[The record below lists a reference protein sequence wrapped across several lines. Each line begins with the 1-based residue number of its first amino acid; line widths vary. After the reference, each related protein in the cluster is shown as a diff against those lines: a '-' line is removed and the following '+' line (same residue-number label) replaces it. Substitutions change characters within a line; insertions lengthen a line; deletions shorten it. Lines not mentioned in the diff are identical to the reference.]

1 MRLANTCKRPRAVR
15 PVCRIL
21 LFALLLISGATLAW
35 AWGDLAHQ
43 MVNAAAIE
51 NLPEPL
57 RSYFQ
62 ARRQYL
68 LEHASEPDEV
78 AHASPEERP
87 HHYTEINGYSRPP
100 FRAFQRRFVTQHW
113 NPPSSQCTHGDSI
126 WQIEAYSQRLSDDMR
141 RRRWQDAD
149 HDAIYV
155 AHYAA
160 DLTQPL
166 HTVTNYDGQETNQ
179 RGIHARFET
188 ELVRDLAGNWKLRPE
203 RAAVVN
209 DLRAEIFRVLLESYA
224 QADGVFSA
232 DRTAAAGGY
241 LAPQFMPRFEKLAGP
256 VALRQMNEASGL
268 VSSLWLTAWVEA
280 GKPALPRRHPAH

>member
-1 MRLANTCKRPRAVR
+1 MRWFFVLA
-15 PVCRIL
+15 
-21 LFALLLISGATLAW
+21 LFLTSGAIPAW

-51 NLPEPL
+51 NLSEPL

-68 LEHASEPDEV
+68 LEHASEPDEA
-78 AHASPEERP
+78 AHADAAERP
-87 HHYTEINGYSRPP
+87 HHYTEINGYSRAP
-100 FRAFQRRFVTQHW
+100 FQAFERRFVTLHW
-113 NPPSSQCTHGDSI
+113 TPSLSQRTHGDSI
-126 WQIEAYSQRLSDDMR
+126 WQIEAYTLKLSEDMR

-149 HDAIYV
+149 HDTVYV

-166 HTVTNYDGQETNQ
+166 HTVTNYDGQETGQ
-179 RGIHARFET
+179 RGIHARFEA
-188 ELVRDLAGNWKLRPE
+188 ELVRDLAGNWKLRPA
-203 RAAVVN
+203 RAAVVS
-209 DLRAEIFRVLLESYA
+209 DLRAEIFRVLRESYA

-241 LAPQFMPRFEKLAGP
+241 LAPQFMSRFEKLAGP
-256 VALRQMNEASGL
+256 VALHQMNEAAGFI
-268 VSSLWLTAWVEA
+268 SSLWLTAWVEA